1 MKYFA
6 VTVFG
11 IIFAFLLADFMF
23 AQPVSQSAANGG
35 ARTAPALNADGTAGA
50 ADETNGAAN
59 GSADAAEVFSDEMP
73 VAFKHVLHGDSIGLD
88 CAHCHTGAKTAGH
101 AYMPSKSDCIDCH
114 RLPLTE
120 KPGIETLDSAL
131 ALAPSQPWVK
141 KSMLP
146 EHVVFHHG
154 VHTVAGV
161 TCDDCHGSYKDD
173 SYGGEKFD
181 MRTCLACHR
190 GEIVLHK
197 KFKPAATYCA
207 ACHR

>member
-6 VTVFG
+6 VTVLG
-11 IIFAFLLADFMF
+11 AIFAFLLADFML
-23 AQPVSQSAANGG
+23 AQPSSPQSTSLQASLSDAGG
-35 ARTAPALNADGTAGA
+35 NTTAI
-50 ADETNGAAN
+50 
-59 GSADAAEVFSDEMP
+59 
-73 VAFKHVLHGDSIGLD
+73 AFKHALHGDSIGLD
-88 CAHCHTGAKTAGH
+88 CAHCHTGAKTAAH

-120 KPGIETLDSAL
+120 NPGIEILEVAL
-131 ALAPSQPWVK
+131 KNAPSQPWVK

-146 EHVVFHHG
+146 DHVQFHHG

-161 TCDDCHGSYKDD
+161 SCDECHGNYKSD

-190 GEIVLHK
+190 GETDASRN
-197 KFKPAATYCA
+197 FKRAATYCA